1 MQNEMQDD
9 DQIEYRT
16 FSIRIAV
23 NDVKEFG
30 IVQDYLQNKAHTVE
44 LPIKISK
51 PQVFKWL
58 LQLAQKEMEK
68 ELSEDKMK

>member
-1 MQNEMQDD
+1 MQDD
-9 DQIEYRT
+9 NQIEYRV
-16 FSIRIAV
+16 FSVRIPV
-23 NDVKEFG
+23 NDVKEFA
-30 IVQDYLQNKAHTVE
+30 IVQDYLQSKAHTAE

-68 ELSEDKMK
+68 ESSEKTK

>member
-1 MQNEMQDD
+1 MQDD
-9 DQIEYRT
+9 NQIEYRV
-16 FSIRIAV
+16 FSVRIPV
-23 NDVKEFG
+23 NDVKEFA
-30 IVQDYLQNKAHTVE
+30 IVQDYLQSKAHTTE

-68 ELSEDKMK
+68 ESSEKTK